1 MEDKIFKELTE
12 WQKSTQ
18 SVFDNLT
25 TFVEDI
31 KGDLTEEEK
40 AIVDKEMESIDLTDF
55 KSSLN
60 DITKQMNEQMS
71 KFKM

>member
-1 MEDKIFKELTE
+1 MEDKIFKELAE

-40 AIVDKEMESIDLTDF
+40 ALVDKEMESIDLTDF

-60 DITKQMNEQMS
+60 DITKQMNEQMG

>member
-18 SVFDNLT
+18 SVFENLT

-40 AIVDKEMESIDLTDF
+40 AIVNKEMESIDLTDF